1 MQSII
6 LEIMYIFGGGVALS
20 AGVYALKDKNNTA
33 RIGTAIF
40 WILFGAIFV
49 IGKYIP
55 SFVIGIFVLI
65 MGILTATKQ
74 VKMSIMS
81 DSSPEFKE
89 EKSLEVGNKIW
100 IPTLCI
106 GVVAMLIASFT
117 SLGGLAGLGI
127 SSLLA
132 FLIALY
138 LTKDS
143 IKTGYLHEGPRLLHG
158 MGAAVILPQLLG
170 SLGAIFALVG
180 VGDVVANLMSGLI
193 PVGNPLLGVILYCVS
208 MALFTIIMGNG
219 FAAFAVITAG
229 IGIPFVIN
237 QGGDP
242 AIVGALGL
250 TAGYCGTLMTPMAAN
265 FNLVPASIM
274 EIKDKYRIIKVQ
286 LPFALVVL
294 CLHIVLMY
302 FLAF

>member
-20 AGVYALKDKNNTA
+20 TGFYALKDKDNTA
-33 RIGTAIF
+33 RVGTTIF
-40 WILFGAIFV
+40 WLLFGTIFV
-49 IGKYIP
+49 VGKYIP
-55 SFVIGIFVLI
+55 SLVIGIFVLI
-65 MGILTATKQ
+65 MGFLTATKQ
-74 VKMSIMS
+74 VKMSVMS
-81 DSSPEFKE
+81 DSSAEYKQL
-89 EKSLEVGNKIW
+89 KSLEVGNNIW

-106 GVVAMLIASFT
+106 GVGAIILASFENI
-117 SLGGLAGLGI
+117 GGLAGLGI
-127 SSLLA
+127 SSLVA
-132 FLIALY
+132 FLIAIY

-143 IKTGYLHEGPRLLHG
+143 IKTGYFHDAPRLLHG

-170 SLGAIFALVG
+170 SLGAIFSKVG
-180 VGDVVANLMSGLI
+180 VGDVVANLMSGLVPI
-193 PVGNPLLGVILYCVS
+193 GNHLLGVVLYCVS
-208 MALFTIIMGNG
+208 MVLFTIIMGNG

-242 AIVGALGL
+242 AVVGALGL

-265 FNLVPASIM
+265 FNVVPISIL
-274 EIKDKYRIIKVQ
+274 EIKDKYKIIKIQ
-286 LPFALVVL
+286 FPFALILL